1 MAWSCQKRKIP
12 KKTSVLPSTIII
24 IIIIIIVVIVVID

>member
-24 IIIIIIVVIVVID
+24 IIIIIVVIVVID